1 MDKPRRDPGPLV
13 PLAAG
18 VYRPRARLV
27 KAAPPL
33 SLTIVP
39 SPPRQRGFPSPVRH
53 RFAAVGVVRTY
64 TRLRV
69 RRPFGFLFQI
79 VQTLVLTVVVY
90 AALQA
95 FVAQPYRV
103 VQGSMQDTLHEGQFI
118 LIDKLT
124 PRFDPYQRGDIV
136 VFRPPAR
143 AAERDDTPYIK
154 RVIGVPGDR
163 LEIRDGQVWV
173 NDVPLDES
181 EYVYDGEPTYAFD
194 QRITSWDVPPDS
206 LFVLGDNRTNSADSR
221 TARIGFIP
229 LDDVLGRAFL
239 RYWPIGTLA
248 VLDTPDYPQLTV
260 GSGDASIEAP

>member
-1 MDKPRRDPGPLV
+1 
-13 PLAAG
+13 
-18 VYRPRARLV
+18 
-27 KAAPPL
+27 
-33 SLTIVP
+33 
-39 SPPRQRGFPSPVRH
+39 
-53 RFAAVGVVRTY
+53 
-64 TRLRV
+64 V
-69 RRPFGFLFQI
+69 RRPLGFLFHI

-90 AALQA
+90 AALQE

-103 VQGSMQDTLHEGQFI
+103 VQGSMRDTLEDGQSI

-124 PRFDPYQRGDIV
+124 PRFDPYRRGDIV

-143 AAERDDTPYIK
+143 ATEPDDTPYIK

-163 LEIRDGQVWV
+163 LEIRHGRVWV

-181 EYVYDGEPTYAFD
+181 DYVYDGEPTHAFD
-194 QRITSWDVPPDS
+194 QRVTSWDVPPDS
-206 LFVLGDNRTNSADSR
+206 LFVLGDHRTNSADSR

-260 GSGDASIEAP
+260 GAGDASIEAP